1 MKLEFIAIGN
11 IDDSAVNMRHGKK
24 APDVSDI
31 LPTVRKR
38 GIIVPVILRPG
49 IAEGRFELVAG
60 RRRVHAARIAQ
71 ADEGADPELG
81 RVPSAI
87 MEAGDDAAALE
98 ASLIENIAR
107 LDPDEVTQW
116 ETFTRLVK
124 EGREIDDIAVTFG
137 LPNLMIRRV
146 LALGNLLPRI
156 RSLYAQEKIDRTT
169 VRHLTL
175 ASKSQ
180 QKAWLALYDDPDN
193 YTPTGHQLKAW
204 LFGGQSIAARHALF
218 ELDAFDGATVADLF
232 GEDRYFADPET
243 FWTAQNA
250 AIEAR
255 KAACLEEGWSDV
267 VIVPASEHFHSWE
280 YEKAAKRKGG
290 RVYVDVHSTGEV
302 TFHEG
307 YLTRKEP
314 QRAARGEGPE
324 PAKIARPELTSTLQ
338 TYVDLHRHAAVR
350 AALLTHPQVALRL
363 MVAHAIVGSPL
374 WRVSPEPQTTR
385 NDEVRESI
393 ETARGETVFDERRRA
408 VLDMLGFGSEEA
420 TVTGG
425 NGDDYGVAGVF
436 LRLIELPDPAV
447 MEVITVVI
455 GETLAAGSAAV
466 EAVGTEIGIDMAD
479 WWQAD
484 DALFGL
490 IRDREVLGRMVGEVA
505 GQLVA
510 TANAGEK
517 SKTLKRIIGDHL
529 TVPMAAPRSSAGC
542 RAGCS
547 SRRAPTPRG
556 AASAPSPPTPR
567 SWPRAMS
574 EACRSPRSRPNRSPK
589 RRDGLRAAAT
599 PPAFFGPQ
607 KSAARLRR
615 SGVGARSSRFQTIA
629 SGVSDPAPDRIAAM
643 PSLPNRLASRSSPA
657 LSVVSSRSPVKI
669 ELAPAMKHSA
679 WVLSLMLSRPADK
692 RTMVVGMTIRATAT
706 VRTNSMSSI
715 LADGTSFTMSP
726 STVPAIG
733 TSALSGTLSGGS
745 ERLVRAWRKPTRS
758 SRLSPMPRMP
768 PQQTFIPAART
779 RSSVSSRS

>member
-1 MKLEFIAIGN
+1 MKLEFIDIGN
-11 IDDSAVNMRHGKK
+11 IDDSAVNMRASKK

-31 LPTVRKR
+31 LPTVRRR

-49 IAEGRFELVAG
+49 ITEGRFELVAG
-60 RRRVHAARIAQ
+60 RRRVHAARLAQ
-71 ADEGADPELG
+71 GEEGADPELG

-124 EGREIDDIAVTFG
+124 EGREVDDIAATFG
-137 LPNLMIRRV
+137 LPDLTIRRV

-156 RSLYAQEKIDRTT
+156 RNLYRDEKIDRTT

-180 QKAWLALYDDPDN
+180 QRAWLALHDDPDA
-193 YTPTGHQLKAW
+193 YAPSGHQLKAW
-204 LFGGQSIAARHALF
+204 LFGGQSIAAKVALF
-218 ELDAFDGATVADLF
+218 DLDTYAGAVVADLF
-232 GEDRYFADPET
+232 GDDRYFADPDA

-255 KAACLEEGWSDV
+255 RVGYIEDGWSDV

-290 RVYVDVHSTGEV
+290 RVYVDVRSTGEV

-307 YLTRKEP
+307 YLTRKEAR
-314 QRAARGEGPE
+314 RAASGDAPEGPK
-324 PAKIARPELTSTLQ
+324 PQRPELTSTLQ

-350 AALLTHPQVALRL
+350 AALLTRPEVALRL
-363 MVAHAIVGSPL
+363 MVAHAVVGSHL
-374 WRVSPEPQTTR
+374 WTVRPEPQTTR
-385 NDEVRESI
+385 NDEVRESV
-393 ETARGETVFDERRRA
+393 ETARGEAVFDERRRA
-408 VLDMLGFGSEEA
+408 VLDLLGFSSEEP

-447 MEVITVVI
+447 MEVIAVVI
-455 GETLAAGSAAV
+455 GETMAAGSAAV

-484 DALFGL
+484 DTLLGL
-490 IRDREVLGRMVGEVA
+490 IRDREVLGRLVADVA

-529 TVPMAAPRSSAGC
+529 AGVDGRAKVECWVPRWMQFPPSAYTTRGGVGTVAAHA
-542 RAGCS
+542 
-547 SRRAPTPRG
+547 
-556 AASAPSPPTPR
+556 
-567 SWPRAMS
+567 
-574 EACRSPRSRPNRSPK
+574 K
-589 RRDGLRAAAT
+589 VV
-599 PPAFFGPQ
+599 
-607 KSAARLRR
+607 AARH
-615 SGVGARSSRFQTIA
+615 VAVTP
-629 SGVSDPAPDRIAAM
+629 DPDQQPEPFAEAA
-643 PSLPNRLASRSSPA
+643 
-657 LSVVSSRSPVKI
+657 
-669 ELAPAMKHSA
+669 
-679 WVLSLMLSRPADK
+679 
-692 RTMVVGMTIRATAT
+692 
-706 VRTNSMSSI
+706 
-715 LADGTSFTMSP
+715 
-726 STVPAIG
+726 
-733 TSALSGTLSGGS
+733 
-745 ERLVRAWRKPTRS
+745 
-758 SRLSPMPRMP
+758 
-768 PQQTFIPAART
+768 
-779 RSSVSSRS
+779 